1 MIGTDLTKGKVSSTL
16 LRFTLPF
23 LVSNVLHTLYSI
35 VDMFIVGRFADP
47 VQLSAVS
54 IGSLLMMIVNSLLM
68 GFSAGGT
75 VVVGQLSGAKR
86 ERDLRETVSTIFS
99 FYPLC
104 AIVLMA
110 LCLLLRHPLL
120 RLINAPAESFAAAT
134 SYFTIC
140 AIGIIFTG
148 CFVSIAAVLRGMGDS
163 KGPTVF
169 ITISC
174 VANIIGDYLCVGVLQ
189 MGAAGAALA
198 TSASQG
204 LSVVVGLIYLRR
216 RNFPFSF
223 RPSCFRIYRGHLGR
237 LLSIGIPTSFQE
249 GMTGISFFVLEA
261 FINNLGYLA
270 TAAAGIADRVFNVAI
285 IPGLA
290 FSQAISAMVAQNT
303 GAGEYQ
309 RGRRSLRIGLLMSA
323 VVAVL
328 IFLVMALAPEAT
340 IGLFSRDGQV
350 VSLGA
355 EYMTFYKFDCVICTL
370 AFCVNG
376 YINGKG
382 HTRYTMMLNVV
393 SSFFVRLPLVW
404 FISTRAGVTL
414 YHIGIALPVASVVQL
429 AIGVAFLLFSR
440 SERQQREKLRGAH

>member
-75 VVVGQLSGAKR
+75 VVVGHSPARSGSGTCARRSRDDLQLLSAVRHRADGPLPAAAPPAAAAHQR
-86 ERDLRETVSTIFS
+86 AGGVLRGGDQLLHDLRD
-99 FYPLC
+99 
-104 AIVLMA
+104 
-110 LCLLLRHPLL
+110 RHHLH
-120 RLINAPAESFAAAT
+120 
-134 SYFTIC
+134 
-140 AIGIIFTG
+140 G

-223 RPSCFRIYRGHLGR
+223 RPSSFRIYRGHLGR
-237 LLSIGIPTSFQE
+237 RSP
-249 GMTGISFFVLEA
+249 
-261 FINNLGYLA
+261 
-270 TAAAGIADRVFNVAI
+270 
-285 IPGLA
+285 
-290 FSQAISAMVAQNT
+290 SAS
-303 GAGEYQ
+303 
-309 RGRRSLRIGLLMSA
+309 RPPSRRA
-323 VVAVL
+323 
-328 IFLVMALAPEAT
+328 
-340 IGLFSRDGQV
+340 
-350 VSLGA
+350 
-355 EYMTFYKFDCVICTL
+355 
-370 AFCVNG
+370 
-376 YINGKG
+376 
-382 HTRYTMMLNVV
+382 
-393 SSFFVRLPLVW
+393 
-404 FISTRAGVTL
+404 
-414 YHIGIALPVASVVQL
+414 
-429 AIGVAFLLFSR
+429 
-440 SERQQREKLRGAH
+440 